1 MSRET
6 IWIFVLAIAAGAL
19 FAWLWKGGYLIRFAD
34 YVRATREEL
43 RKCSWPSWD
52 ELKGSTV
59 VVAISILILG
69 VFTFVVD
76 EVFYNI
82 FTRWLKI

>member
-1 MSRET
+1 MSQT
-6 IWIFVLAIAAGAL
+6 TWIIVLAIAAGAL
-19 FAWLWKGGYLIRFAD
+19 FAWLWKGGHLIRFAD

-52 ELKGSTV
+52 ELKGSTLI
-59 VVAISILILG
+59 VAISILILS

-76 EVFYNI
+76 EVFLNV

>member
-1 MSRET
+1 MSQT
-6 IWIFVLAIAAGAL
+6 TWIIVLAIAAGAL
-19 FAWLWKGGYLIRFAD
+19 FAWLWKGGYLIRLAD

-59 VVAISILILG
+59 IVAISIIILG
-69 VFTFVVD
+69 GFTVIVD
-76 EVFYNI
+76 QVFYHL
-82 FTRWLKI
+82 FKLLKI